1 MTRAL
6 VGLVSSLFAL
16 LLLLTSGVEAQPPFQ
31 PPMGPFARGG
41 SPWGSGSTLDWI
53 TPLALIIAAVFFV
66 LWIVERRKGDAP
78 NAGTGTSALDILKAR
93 YARGEIDRQEFQEKW
108 RDLL

>member
-6 VGLVSSLFAL
+6 AGLVSSLFAL
-16 LLLLTSGVEAQPPFQ
+16 LLLLTSGVGAQPPFQ
-31 PPMGPFARGG
+31 PPMGPFSRGG
-41 SPWGSGSTLDWI
+41 SPWGSGSTLDWM

-66 LWIVERRKGDAP
+66 LWIVERRNSGAP
-78 NAGTGTSALDILKAR
+78 GVGASALDILKAR
-93 YARGEIDRQEFQEKW
+93 YARGEIDRQEFVEKR